1 MSVVS
6 GVGRVGCRARF
17 PTRGEIVGG
26 RPCAPRLGRTGSH
39 RGHCSICATR
49 ATRDT
54 TLSPFDKRALPAS
67 SWGGLRAA
75 EGGARGGGVA
85 FEVGGRPGLGASSRG
100 STIAGGLETPC
111 AGILGPSILVV
122 DGYEL
127 VVGRVERGAFASA
140 LSGFGVVPVHP
151 PSPYAARIRRPS
163 RAR

>member
-1 MSVVS
+1 M
-6 GVGRVGCRARF
+6 GRMDRR
-17 PTRGEIVGG
+17 TRKPEPALHGL
-26 RPCAPRLGRTGSH
+26 LG
-39 RGHCSICATR
+39 
-49 ATRDT
+49 
-54 TLSPFDKRALPAS
+54 
-67 SWGGLRAA
+67 
-75 EGGARGGGVA
+75 EGGARGGVA

-151 PSPYAARIRRPS
+151 PLPLTRRGS
-163 RAR
+163 GALRARAKPKKLPARHSPSSTDKVVSRVGRVRRFGWRACRFGGADFRHVARS